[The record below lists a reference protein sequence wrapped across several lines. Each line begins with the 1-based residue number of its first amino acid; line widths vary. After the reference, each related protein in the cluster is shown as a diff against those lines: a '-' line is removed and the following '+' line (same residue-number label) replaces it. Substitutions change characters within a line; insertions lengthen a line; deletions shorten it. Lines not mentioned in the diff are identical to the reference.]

1 MDATAWNERYS
12 GTDLIWSAT
21 PNRWLVQELEGARPG
36 KALDVASGEGRNAI
50 WLAEQG
56 WSVTAVDFAD
66 QAIARARSL
75 SEQAATQLGVALDI
89 EWVHDDV
96 LHHEFRASAYDLVLA
111 CYLQL
116 EDFDRREVMRSCA
129 HALAPGGILLV
140 IGHDSRNLA
149 EGYGGPQDPSV
160 LFTARDIE
168 QDLQDHI
175 RSGTL
180 VVERSDR
187 VAREVE
193 TDEGTRVAWDA
204 LFRARGRKMSETF
217 QFG

>member
-1 MDATAWNERYS
+1 M
-12 GTDLIWSAT
+12 TDLQDDRS
-21 PNRWLVQELEGARPG
+21 LVQNLLR
-36 KALDVASGEGRNAI
+36 
-50 WLAEQG
+50 
-56 WSVTAVDFAD
+56 
-66 QAIARARSL
+66 
-75 SEQAATQLGVALDI
+75 LGVDL
-89 EWVHDDV
+89 WVVDWGNPT
-96 LHHEFRASAYDLVLA
+96 RADR
-111 CYLQL
+111 YLQL